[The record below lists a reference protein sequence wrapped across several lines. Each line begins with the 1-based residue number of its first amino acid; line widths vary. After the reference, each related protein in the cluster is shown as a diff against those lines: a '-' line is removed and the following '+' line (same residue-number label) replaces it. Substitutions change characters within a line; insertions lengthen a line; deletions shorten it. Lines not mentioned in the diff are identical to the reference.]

1 MKLKTGMVNN
11 AIIREQIAV
20 SKLEEKFFREIRKF
34 GRTIVNNG
42 FCSSTARNIDGNNI
56 LTWNIPSDIKNV
68 RRLNTLKD
76 IVWNR
81 TRKLE
86 ISNNDDIVI
95 KYRCDALAGT
105 IGCVTITDAD
115 SPNSKLTFEIK
126 GDHNNIGVILDIE
139 GKLTER
145 IIEI

>member
-20 SKLEEKFFREIRKF
+20 GKLEEKFFREIRKF
-34 GRTIVNNG
+34 AKTIVNNG
-42 FCSSTARNIDGNNI
+42 FCRGKARYIDGEHVI
-56 LTWNIPSDIKNV
+56 VWNIPSNIKNV

-81 TRKLE
+81 SRKFE
-86 ISNNDDIVI
+86 ILDDDIIV
-95 KYRCDALAGT
+95 KYRVDALAGV

-115 SPNSKLTFEIK
+115 NDSKLSFEII
-126 GDHNNIGVILDIE
+126 GNWNNIGVKLDIE
-139 GKLTER
+139 GKLTV
-145 IIEI
+145 